1 MSRRKYSPEYKQEA
15 VLLVKQ
21 SSASLS
27 EIARSLG
34 INDNMLRRWVK
45 EAGAP
50 GKTAFPGH
58 GHPRDEEL
66 ARLKKELIQVKQE
79 RDFLGEVATYFAKEP
94 KRGSR

>member
-66 ARLKKELIQVKQE
+66 PRLKKELIQVKQE
-79 RDFLGEVATYFAKEP
+79 RDFLREVATYFAKEP